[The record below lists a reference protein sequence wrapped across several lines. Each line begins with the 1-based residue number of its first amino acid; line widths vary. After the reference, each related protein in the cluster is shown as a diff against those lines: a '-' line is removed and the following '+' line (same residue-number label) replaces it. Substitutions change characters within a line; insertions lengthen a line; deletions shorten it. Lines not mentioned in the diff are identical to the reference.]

1 MKLLISSVCIVASF
15 FLWFYFSERKNE
27 VLLQEITAKES
38 FINIKINK
46 NKLSIEKNTENIFVL
61 INGEKLTWDI
71 ELENVCY

>member
-1 MKLLISSVCIVASF
+1 
-15 FLWFYFSERKNE
+15 

-61 INGEKLTWDI
+61 INGEKLS
-71 ELENVCY
+71 